1 MMVTEVQK
9 QRVLRRIDGFFQ
21 LHFIFIPPIAVP
33 MRLQADGSTQHT
45 MSNTTSPVGAVEP
58 FDSPDDPTSRA
69 APERRESE
77 KVITDWEEETR
88 RLGRALALMTLD
100 FSPMTGPKWAHRFI
114 ISVGRVAEDCVLLF
128 YGARFGALMGAVA
141 ICVGI
146 CLAQSPVERGY
157 WIRLRGQSAR
167 RRACVS
173 MSAIRRLCAWRSD
186 QPRAAPRTTWLR
198 SQPRAALSGS

>member
-1 MMVTEVQK
+1 RHMVEVGGFRSLLNVSLRK
-9 QRVLRRIDGFFQ
+9 ENAFFGVLAIYRKEQR
-21 LHFIFIPPIAVP
+21 
-33 MRLQADGSTQHT
+33 
-45 MSNTTSPVGAVEP
+45 
-58 FDSPDDPTSRA
+58 
-69 APERRESE
+69 
-77 KVITDWEEETR
+77 
-88 RLGRALALMTLD
+88 
-100 FSPMTGPKWAHRFI
+100 RF
-114 ISVGRVAEDCVLLF
+114 
-128 YGARFGALMGAVA
+128 GAVA

-157 WIRLRGQSAR
+157 WIRQRGQSAR